1 MTTITDFDIS
11 TDLKTEFYLAGGG
24 TNDFIIGVSRIGGVN
39 VLAGAGIF
47 TIGVSLI
54 GGTDLLGGG
63 DTGFEWTDLNCE
75 TSLAQLAIGGSVQD
89 QLYFQPSPG
98 TAQITLQSL
107 EYDPTYSPAFRPGV
121 QVRLRL
127 IKDAIDQ
134 VIWSGV
140 IDSITTGY
148 SPDNKS
154 VLQITALDSFK
165 RLMNTRLAI
174 VDTDTDF
181 PEGFVTPYE
190 QLEVIADQFGTAMH
204 STSVETAGE
213 IPSAIVENV
222 IPSAL
227 VYEAIQVGLGVF
239 WIDPGTQEFVFIP
252 RPAPGDAIPEDA
264 IVFSNDH
271 SLEGHLCM
279 TNIRASASEDTVYNS
294 LLVELK
300 SDSAITTLRTNQDSI
315 DLYGTYAQD
324 VILNTTDLAE
334 LDRWADSVFVQS
346 PTSLVDSVETL
357 TKDRLGNLTEAAFI
371 LPGEKVGVKYNE
383 GILEIDGYFTTAR
396 VSHYIDPDN
405 WLTTLDLWKEA

>member
-1 MTTITDFDIS
+1 MTTIADFDIS

-24 TNDFIIGVSRIGGVN
+24 TNDFIIGVSRLGGVN

-47 TIGVSLI
+47 YIGSSLI
-54 GGTDLLGGG
+54 GGSDVLGGE

-75 TSLAQLAIGGSVQD
+75 TSLAQVTIGGQVQD

-98 TAQITLQSL
+98 TAQLTLQSL
-107 EYDPTYSPAFRPGV
+107 EYDPIYSPAFRSGV

-127 IKDAIDQ
+127 VKDAVDQ
-134 VIWSGV
+134 IIWSGIV
-140 IDSITTGY
+140 DSITTGY

-154 VLQITALDSFK
+154 VLQVTALDSFK
-165 RLMNTRLAI
+165 RLMNTRLAL

-204 STSVETAGE
+204 SSSVETAGE
-213 IPSAIVENV
+213 IPSTIVENV
-222 IPSAL
+222 IPSSL

-239 WIDPGTQEFVFIP
+239 WIDPATQEFVFIP
-252 RPAPGDAIPEDA
+252 RPVPGDDVPEGT

-279 TNIRASASEDTVYNS
+279 TNIKASSTEDTVYNS

-300 SDSAITTLRTNQDSI
+300 SDDTINTLRTNQDSI

-324 VILNTTDLAE
+324 VTLNTTDLDE
-334 LDRWADSVFVQS
+334 LNRWADSVFVQS

-383 GILEIDGYFTTAR
+383 GILEIDGYFTTTR